1 MRERIDRSDPRE
13 LLRQLRRLAAS
24 RLGRRLQLGELVLV
38 EPYVA
43 QLVIDLDSA
52 LEKYLD
58 DVAREEGVDP
68 EEVRTYWRGL
78 RMQIV
83 RKSTVRR
90 LEEFSE
96 VTRLIMA
103 APPGARRGEEAEE
116 QEAPETGE
124 DYYEDEGEEPWF

>member
-68 EEVRTYWRGL
+68 EEVRAYWRGL

-83 RKSTVRR
+83 RKSAVRR

-103 APPGARRGEEAEE
+103 APPGARREEAEE
-116 QEAPETGE
+116 QEAPEME
-124 DYYEDEGEEPWF
+124 EYEDEGEEPWF